1 MPKAPRQFRTQA
13 IILSRRD
20 FGESDRLLTLFTPER
35 GKIRAIA
42 KGARKPQAKLSGH
55 VELFARSDLMIHRG
69 RNLDI
74 ISQAELIEPYLG
86 LREDLRR
93 SAYANYVAEL
103 LDRFTADEDVSQREL
118 FDLLDGTLSRV
129 ADAAD
134 PRLAARFYELR
145 LLDLAGFR
153 PELMACVLTRAEL
166 LPEAQFFS
174 YEEGGV
180 VSRAAAAQLGSA
192 LLSLEI
198 ETLKIL
204 RHLQRSAGDYD
215 RVASL
220 RLSRAQHAGVER
232 ILLGYIAHLLESKLQ
247 SVDFI
252 RRLRG
257 AAAAP

>member
-1 MPKAPRQFRTQA
+1 MPKAPRQFRSQA

-42 KGARKPQAKLSGH
+42 KGARKPGAKLSGH

-74 ISQAELIEPYLG
+74 ISQAELVEPYLG

-103 LDRFTADEDVSQREL
+103 LDRFTADEDVSQSAL
-118 FDLLDGTLSRV
+118 FDLLHLTLGRV

-134 PRLAARFYELR
+134 PRLATRYYELH
-145 LLDLAGFR
+145 LLDLVGFR
-153 PELMACVLTRAEL
+153 PELTACVLTRADL
-166 LPEAQFFS
+166 LPETQFFS
-174 YEEGGV
+174 NEEGGA
-180 VSRAAAAQLGSA
+180 VSRAAAAGIGSA
-192 LLSLEI
+192 LVSLEI

-215 RVASL
+215 QVASL
-220 RLSRAQHAGVER
+220 RLSPGQHADVER
-232 ILLGYIAHLLESKLQ
+232 ILLGYITHLLESKLQ

-252 RRLRG
+252 RRVRRT
-257 AAAAP
+257 APAP